1 MPILRDIYY
10 AVKGKV
16 RRVIKLMIRGFCCV
30 ISMRQKSFLSQKTG
44 RKARPVLGI
53 KKRDIRLSRHRISLF
68 GKYLQFHLRD
78 LLCCIQLISV
88 LNIWFRLFSR
98 LSNYFSFDKSIIT
111 KFR

>member
-53 KKRDIRLSRHRISLF
+53 KKGISDFLVIGYPYSENTCNF
-68 GKYLQFHLRD
+68 IYVTSF
-78 LLCCIQLISV
+78 V
-88 LNIWFRLFSR
+88 VFS
-98 LSNYFSFDKSIIT
+98 
-111 KFR
+111 